1 MKRILLVL
9 AVVVSAQGFAQ
20 TTSSPAIA
28 HAKELLVAM
37 GTAKNAKQ
45 VIEMM
50 VTSYKQNM
58 PEVPAVFWDE
68 FQKEIS
74 MDELIDLVAPIYAKY
89 YTDDEL
95 VQLIAF
101 YKSPLGQKL
110 TDKLPAITQES
121 FAAGQEWGKKIGE
134 KVAGKLKEKGYLKD

>member
-9 AVVVSAQGFAQ
+9 AVVISAQSFAQ
-20 TTSSPAIA
+20 TTGSPAIA

-50 VTSYKQNM
+50 VASYKQNM
-58 PEVPAVFWDE
+58 PEVPTVFWDE

-121 FAAGQEWGKKIGE
+121 FAAGQEWGKKVGE